1 MKKKIFAS
9 LVTAILLLSLT
20 VAPAYA
26 YLLEYDTAATVTWGE
41 NGGEDVDQFIIKLQD
56 VGVSADVAATI
67 TTISITFD
75 QQTDL
80 FKPQLI
86 LNSEKAGW
94 NQADVELT
102 TQGVYTYDL
111 DATGKF
117 TADSNWNE
125 LWIKSGWKN
134 EGSVILVS
142 IVFKDADGNSVYEVG
157 TEDTDASAAADD
169 TAAADDAST
178 TAAADDAA
186 AATDA
191 SATATDD
198 AATATDDAATATDV
212 PKTGVVG
219 LGLVYGLGAL
229 VTGTALFK
237 RKEK

>member
-1 MKKKIFAS
+1 MKKKIFVS
-9 LVTAILLLSLT
+9 LVTAVFLLCLMVT
-20 VAPAYA
+20 PAYA
-26 YLLEYDTAATVTWGE
+26 YVLEYDSAATVTWGK
-41 NGGEDVDQFIIKLQD
+41 NGGEGIDEFIIKLQD
-56 VGVSADVAATI
+56 EGVSADVAATI
-67 TTISITFD
+67 TTVSLTFD

-94 NQADVELT
+94 NQYEVELT

-125 LWIKSGWKN
+125 LWIQSGWKN
-134 EGSVILVS
+134 EGAVILVS
-142 IVFKDADGNSVYEVG
+142 IVFKDAEGNSVYEVG
-157 TEDTDASAAADD
+157 TEDTDASATVDD
-169 TAAADDAST
+169 T
-178 TAAADDAA
+178 TAAADDTSATAAEDA
-186 AATDA
+186 AAT
-191 SATATDD
+191 
-198 AATATDDAATATDV
+198 TDV

-229 VTGTALFK
+229 VTGTALLK